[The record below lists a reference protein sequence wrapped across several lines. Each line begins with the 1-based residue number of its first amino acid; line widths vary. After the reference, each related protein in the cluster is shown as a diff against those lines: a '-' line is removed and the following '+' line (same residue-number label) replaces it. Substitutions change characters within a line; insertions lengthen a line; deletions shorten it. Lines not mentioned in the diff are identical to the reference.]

1 MLVMNRWRQI
11 VNRLSVSIKMNK
23 KWNGM
28 FTRVWAETS
37 TPNESQSNSSEQTE
51 HTEQVPDQVPANKPP
66 ASAD

>member
-1 MLVMNRWRQI
+1 
-11 VNRLSVSIKMNK
+11 
-23 KWNGM
+23 M

-37 TPNESQSNSSEQTE
+37 TPNESQSNSSEKTE